1 MRHLQVLL
9 SDRRRRQRG
18 SVLSALLII
27 VAFLSILIG
36 ALLTELTDSF
46 IVSRDLVAQ
55 IKTQATVTSAT
66 ELAIHQLQNDVQ
78 KGGVPTN
85 CARDA
90 RTAPTGPTL
99 NGHPSTV
106 TQTCTGI
113 VPEQASSLG
122 IDSFNVD
129 GIHDTLS
136 GRNRYL
142 VTDSAGILSSYQFG
156 QIAPSWTKGLG
167 GTPTAPP
174 VTSADP
180 NGSVNILVPVA
191 KNGTGC
197 GGYCVVVLNERGGAA
212 PAFSCNLGANATVN
226 TPAAAEITARESANF
241 PGYVFF
247 ADSSRLY
254 AYDASSGGNCP
265 QLDSAP
271 LGGRVA
277 GAPLVFPGAT
287 SGNSVSDEVFLVVTG
302 SGGTSLQH
310 WRYTETNNNEGGG
323 EGGGQNNK
331 AFGLSQ
337 VGNPLVLAGANAVG
351 YGISSTVPPLS
362 LAVATSGRLD
372 LARIGQSYN
381 MSAGPTMALP
391 GGTVTSRA
399 PYWCHCP
406 GQDLIGVGATN
417 GFLYLINTGLTGT
430 VYMYSPKAVDGF
442 PAINTTPM
450 ADANGDWYFGAND
463 GSVYD
468 VEIPVSGFQMFK
480 AAKFGP
486 GGVITGSPMVGT
498 CPAGLV
504 GPCMYFASS
513 IRGAYFVRIGSTR
526 ISDLRACV
534 SSAPCPPTGANPRLW
549 ARVQVGPSSIWGGGG
564 VFVQGWSYYSQ

>member
-18 SVLSALLII
+18 SVLSAVLII
-27 VAFLSILIG
+27 VAFLSILLG

-46 IVSRDLVAQ
+46 VVSRDLVSQ
-55 IKTQATVTSAT
+55 VKTQATMTSAT

-90 RTAPTGPTL
+90 RIAPTGPTL

-106 TQTCTGI
+106 TQTCTAI
-113 VPEQASSLG
+113 VPEKASSLG
-122 IDSFNVD
+122 IDSFNFD
-129 GIHDTLS
+129 GITAALA
-136 GRNRYL
+136 GRNYYL
-142 VTDSAGILSSYQFG
+142 VADAGGRLFAYPFG
-156 QIAPSWTKGLG
+156 QPTFSWSVGLG
-167 GTPTAPP
+167 GSPTASPS
-174 VTSADP
+174 TATDP
-180 NGSVNILVPVA
+180 NGSVNILVPIA
-191 KNGTGC
+191 TNGAGC
-197 GGYCVVVLNERGGAA
+197 AGHCVVAFNERGGGA
-212 PAFSCNLGANATVN
+212 PTFSCNMGANAAVN
-226 TPAAAEITARESANF
+226 APAAAEITARDPNF

-247 ADSSRLY
+247 ADSGRLY
-254 AYDASSGGNCP
+254 VYDASVGGACG
-265 QLDSAP
+265 QLDSAA
-271 LGGRVA
+271 LAGRVA

-331 AFGLSQ
+331 TFGLSQ

-372 LARIGQSYN
+372 VARIGQSYN
-381 MSAGPTMALP
+381 MSAGPTVALP
-391 GGTVTSRA
+391 GGAVTSRA

-513 IRGAYFVRIGSTR
+513 IQGAYFVRIGSTR